1 MLNKQAQQDYGDD
14 PLSVRESGKY
24 QEEYV
29 HAFVDKWDELIDWD
43 GRAKAEGEFFIENSI
58 RLAGVSAVFIIA
70 LIFIF
75 LLREGLPTFLDIPLR
90 QLFGRRWYPIEGQF
104 GILSLLFGSTAAF
117 R

>member
-43 GRAKAEGEFFIENSI
+43 GRAKAEGENRVAFD
-58 RLAGVSAVFIIA
+58 RTT
-70 LIFIF
+70 
-75 LLREGLPTFLDIPLR
+75 EG
-90 QLFGRRWYPIEGQF
+90 EG
-104 GILSLLFGSTAAF
+104 
-117 R
+117 